1 MVRRIGM
8 KNKISFTLVGLALVF
23 SILAC
28 NVTINDTGGS
38 NAVLGSGTVIE
49 ADRSVSNITG
59 VELTMQGTLHIT
71 TGASESLRIEAE
83 DNLMEYIQT
92 EVRLGKLVIGTR
104 PGINLHPNRPI
115 NYYLTVTGLSSVVIS
130 SSGDIETDDQQSG
143 SFSIT
148 ISSSG
153 NLSISSLDCTTLQ
166 VKISSS
172 GDVKITKLVAETTS
186 VTISSSGNLDIL
198 GGQVQQ
204 QDITISSSGEYHAR
218 DLESVTA
225 NVVLSSSGEATIR
238 VSDHLGGRLSS
249 SGNINYSGNP
259 DVSIS
264 MTSSGRAIQIP

>member
-1 MVRRIGM
+1 M
-8 KNKISFTLVGLALVF
+8 KNKISFTLVGLALIF

-28 NVTINDTGGS
+28 TVTINDTGGS
-38 NAVLGSGTVIE
+38 GTVRGSGTVVQ

-59 VELTMQGTLHIT
+59 VELAMQGTLHIT
-71 TGASESLRIEAE
+71 TGASETLRIEAE

-92 EVRLGKLVIGTR
+92 DVRLGKLVIDTRQNTDLRPTR
-104 PGINLHPNRPI
+104 PT

-130 SSGDIETDDQQSG
+130 SSGDIETDNLQSG

-153 NLSISSLDCTTLQ
+153 KLSISGLDCTSLQ

-172 GDVKITKLVAETTS
+172 GDVKISKLMAETTS

-204 QDITISSSGEYHAR
+204 QGITISSSGEYHAR
-218 DLESVTA
+218 DLESATA
-225 NVVLSSSGEATIR
+225 NVVLTSSGEATIR
-238 VSDHLGGRLSS
+238 VSDHLSGRLSS
-249 SGNINYSGNP
+249 SGNINYIGNP
-259 DVSIS
+259 DVSVS
-264 MTSSGRAIQIP
+264 MTSSGRVIQISE